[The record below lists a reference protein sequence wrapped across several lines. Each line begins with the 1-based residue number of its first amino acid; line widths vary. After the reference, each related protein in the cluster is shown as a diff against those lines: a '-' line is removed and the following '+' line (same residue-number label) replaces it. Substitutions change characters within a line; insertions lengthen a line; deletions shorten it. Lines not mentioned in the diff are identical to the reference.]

1 MKRVTRRRAAARMAG
16 MTRGAGGRFRRPLV
30 RRFERRFERRGTHGF
45 TLIEMLVAIAL
56 LAVIALLSWRGLDAT
71 IRARADINGNLAQ
84 TRLIGRYFSQL
95 QYDLLNLVTADE
107 VFGPPL
113 RMRPNE
119 LVLVRHV
126 GVDSG
131 PTQVQVVRYQLKG
144 RELTRSASQPLG
156 SLADLDDALQHMDRF
171 ARIVV
176 SDDAHAMQLAVWLAP
191 DGWTPSQPAV
201 EAAYTHFL
209 SQHGISNLTSLGL
222 PLPRGVRFTV
232 SLGSPPVEFVRTI
245 PIGQ

>member
-1 MKRVTRRRAAARMAG
+1 MSHDNRRRRP
-16 MTRGAGGRFRRPLV
+16 RR
-30 RRFERRFERRGTHGF
+30 ERAF

-71 IRARADINGNLAQ
+71 IRGRDDIVTTLGE
-84 TRLIGRYFSQL
+84 TRLLGRFFSQL

-119 LVLVRHV
+119 LVLVRHI
-126 GVDSG
+126 GIGSG

-144 RELTRSASQPLG
+144 RDLVRSASQPLA
-156 SLADLDDALQHMDRF
+156 SLAELEDALHHMDRF
-171 ARIVV
+171 ASVVV
-176 SDDAHAMQLAVWLAP
+176 SNSARSMQLAVWVAP
-191 DGWTPSQPAV
+191 SGWTSSQQEV
-201 EAAYTHFL
+201 EEAYTRFL
-209 SQHGISNLTSLGL
+209 SQHGVSSITSLGL
-222 PLPRGVRFTV
+222 PLPRGVRFSVT
-232 SLGSPPVEFVRTI
+232 LGTPPVQFVRTI